1 MTEAVGIVE
10 HPSANEIEGVEL
22 ASVWTTYLDIFI
34 VFEQEEKAQVILD
47 ELTKV
52 VLHFTSTNCKVTLL
66 DMQFE
71 HATYNPGR
79 GHLLYEYQILDP
91 TAQPAACAIEN
102 PKILDLRFTE
112 LLLHS
117 VLSARQAWPSV
128 SVCVQHVP
136 LPVFWQ
142 PTEVMSHTSR
152 RLKKLGEHIYPVRLA
167 VILDHQ
173 LFVTFDRKLEGCIH
187 YIGAI
192 INQATKSFQETPVEL
207 RLVRSEIW
215 NLENRISLNSS
226 IKVTLNNLANYSS
239 RHSRRRPPG
248 NGTTSVLAGL
258 DQNHNSVLRLHRR
271 AISSAV
277 SDVAAP
283 SLESHDIEVLLT
295 TTQFTEAVEY
305 LAVPDSI
312 CTPRALTV
320 IQGEMNEAYFQRLE
334 KVRNQSAVKKKRI
347 KLPPLLRGWTGSRL
361 EGQSVGPPTPEH
373 PDFDTRVIEMKVV
386 ATMTATIGRYRRFSV
401 LVATGNGRGLC
412 GIGKAKAITLM
423 AAIKRAKQRA
433 AKSLL
438 SFELKDNRTLWHIG
452 HVREWHSS
460 IFAKPAAEGSGL
472 VCHRLLRTLCQ
483 IIGIKD
489 MYAKVEGSARNYQ
502 VLTRGFLRL
511 LSEQQNYSDLANR
524 VGLHV
529 VAFSQDEDMYPRVLA
544 SPDPGC
550 SVDPNTPALSANIVT
565 KSDTPIDNDEP
576 LSILAISHP
585 ERRRPR
591 RPPVEHH
598 ESFLDDL
605 INVGEGPAIATEM
618 RELVASGE
626 RDLNVLALGGRVP
639 LIKGK
644 KKPFYWNLP
653 GNLKVAAIKHR
664 YRNQQEA
671 RRQREVYAA
680 LDQLNR

>member
-1 MTEAVGIVE
+1 MTSLQLLVRYTCNQIVAGSRRILFAPINRAVSSISSDVKRIFKPPPTVGLFPHT
-10 HPSANEIEGVEL
+10 HPESWIPLLTVVRTSSIFTSLPADRLWEGVTGPRGSTKKR
-22 ASVWTTYLDIFI
+22 ARGKRRI
-34 VFEQEEKAQVILD
+34 V
-47 ELTKV
+47 
-52 VLHFTSTNCKVTLL
+52 
-66 DMQFE
+66 
-71 HATYNPGR
+71 R
-79 GHLLYEYQILDP
+79 
-91 TAQPAACAIEN
+91 
-102 PKILDLRFTE
+102 PKIDLHRGQRLGMGKGNME
-112 LLLHS
+112 
-117 VLSARQAWPSV
+117 WPGLN
-128 SVCVQHVP
+128 VP
-136 LPVFWQ
+136 LV
-142 PTEVMSHTSR
+142 SGS
-152 RLKKLGEHIYPVRLA
+152 
-167 VILDHQ
+167 Q
-173 LFVTFDRKLEGCIH
+173 LR
-187 YIGAI
+187 I
-192 INQATKSFQETPVEL
+192 IKA
-207 RLVRSEIW
+207 
-215 NLENRISLNSS
+215 
-226 IKVTLNNLANYSS
+226 
-239 RHSRRRPPG
+239 
-248 NGTTSVLAGL
+248 
-258 DQNHNSVLRLHRR
+258 
-271 AISSAV
+271 
-277 SDVAAP
+277 
-283 SLESHDIEVLLT
+283 
-295 TTQFTEAVEY
+295 
-305 LAVPDSI
+305 
-312 CTPRALTV
+312 
-320 IQGEMNEAYFQRLE
+320 GEMNEAYFQRLE

-361 EGQSVGPPTPEH
+361 EGQSIGPPTPEH
-373 PDFDTRVIEMKVV
+373 PEFDTRVIEMKVV
-386 ATMTATIGRYRRFSV
+386 ATMTATVGRYRRFSV

-412 GIGKAKAITLM
+412 GIGKAKAITLT

-433 AKSLL
+433 AKSLI

-511 LSEQQNYSDLANR
+511 LSEQQTYSDLANR

-550 SVDPNTPALSANIVT
+550 SVDPNTPALPANTVT

-591 RPPVEHH
+591 RPPVEQY

-605 INVGEGPAIATEM
+605 VNVGEGPAVATEM

-626 RDLNVLALGGRVP
+626 RDLNVLALGGRMP

-644 KKPFYWNLP
+644 KKPFFWNLP
-653 GNLKVAAIKHR
+653 GNLKIAALQHR
-664 YRNQQEA
+664 YRNHEEA